1 MNFIIFY
8 PYKEILC
15 LSWSKSTR
23 EKYCPFFFLHIRQ
36 IVEWF
41 DLVPSLSHVR
51 APEGLYFKMTAI
63 IKRSARVWADWQASR
78 IWPIWNN
85 WRSFLIYLKKLKK
98 SIKSYFD
105 SKEVKSD
112 WLLLACYTVMSSF
125 QSCYFLNCS
134 SHYVDSEILSCIFA
148 PCLVYG
154 FRIALNV
161 YVSHHFYL
169 SSVQVSVFVKE
180 SYIHFQR
187 PFIFGLGWWKKGRRL
202 VL

>member
-1 MNFIIFY
+1 MIKVNSRKILPVFFFTYPSNCGMIRFGTQSIACQGAWRIIFQNGGDNKTFG
-8 PYKEILC
+8 P
-15 LSWSKSTR
+15 
-23 EKYCPFFFLHIRQ
+23 
-36 IVEWF
+36 
-41 DLVPSLSHVR
+41 
-51 APEGLYFKMTAI
+51 
-63 IKRSARVWADWQASR
+63 RVSRLASR

-180 SYIHFQR
+180 SYIRF
-187 PFIFGLGWWKKGRRL
+187 
-202 VL
+202 

>member
-1 MNFIIFY
+1 MSFIIKDNSRKILPVLLFTY
-8 PYKEILC
+8 PSNC
-15 LSWSKSTR
+15 GM
-23 EKYCPFFFLHIRQ
+23 IRFGTQ
-36 IVEWF
+36 FIAGQGAW
-41 DLVPSLSHVR
+41 R
-51 APEGLYFKMTAI
+51 I
-63 IKRSARVWADWQASR
+63 IFQNGGDNKTFGPRVSRSASC

-85 WRSFLIYLKKLKK
+85 LRSFLIYLKKLKK

-112 WLLLACYTVMSSF
+112 RLLLACYTVMSSF

-154 FRIALNV
+154 FIIALNV

-180 SYIHFQR
+180 SYIRF
-187 PFIFGLGWWKKGRRL
+187 
-202 VL
+202 